1 MLSKPSQAGRYYRA
15 PWLPKKEADANAE
28 VITYT
33 LTPDERAELD
43 AKLLKKYGG
52 EKVPRKPVVEISKEG
67 LKALIDQGLKEKEI
81 AAKLNCSISTVKR
94 LKAVKGLVGYKP
106 GETAPKPEL
115 PVEVDEETREQV
127 VSIRARDFDEVDKKA
142 VKETVGEQLKQAAE
156 ELKYQFEQT
165 ARDQVVSCQHC
176 KNLGAKVALDEDG
189 NCPVCCR
196 KVEAAIWGRSPI
208 EPLLPLQAENPDYR
222 YPSSELEK
230 AMTAVDRAQR
240 TTHSYSAVDRAEV
253 IAEILHGIADS
264 LERTHGR
271 RVEVDVV
278 VLEVG
283 E

>member
-1 MLSKPSQAGRYYRA
+1 MLSKPSQAGRYYRPA
-15 PWLPKKEADANAE
+15 WLPKKEVDANAE

-81 AAKLNCSISTVKR
+81 AAKLDCSVSTVKR

-106 GETAPKPEL
+106 VESVSKEAIKDALKPILKDCAAEM
-115 PVEVDEETREQV
+115 ER
-127 VSIRARDFDEVDKKA
+127 RKKA
-142 VKETVGEQLKQAAE
+142 VTP
-156 ELKYQFEQT
+156 
-165 ARDQVVSCQHC
+165 DQVQELE
-176 KNLGAKVALDEDG
+176 KALTGEPIPEPDTYTTTDG
-189 NCPVCCR
+189 PKESYCPMCARHGIKSHFHEGQCVICGCDQG
-196 KVEAAIWGRSPI
+196 KPAE
-208 EPLLPLQAENPDYR
+208 AENR
-222 YPSSELEK
+222 HHKYPSSELEK

-240 TTHSYSAVDRAEV
+240 TMHSYSAVDRAEV